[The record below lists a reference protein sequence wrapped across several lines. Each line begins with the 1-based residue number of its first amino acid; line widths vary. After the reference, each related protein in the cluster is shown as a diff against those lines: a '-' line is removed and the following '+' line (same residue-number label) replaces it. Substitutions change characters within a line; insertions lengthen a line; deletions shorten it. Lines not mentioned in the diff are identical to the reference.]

1 MTTPADAAGSGEVE
15 RATTLEL
22 FLDLVFVFTVT
33 QLTSLVSH
41 PTGLAAYGKAALI
54 LGVTW
59 WMYDGFVWLTGNLSM
74 ARPGYRMGVFAG
86 MAGFLLMALAIPG
99 VFGATAASADN
110 ALVFGLAYLGVTA
123 LHAGLFAT
131 APNTS
136 AQAIRRIAPFN
147 FAAAAL
153 VLLAAFLPVDWRWVG
168 WLGALVVIASTS
180 LFGRIDG
187 WSVSAWHFVERHGL
201 VLIVALGESIVAIG
215 IGAEGRRLTPEL
227 IATALLALVLSG
239 TLWWLYFDRDDEAAA
254 EAFAATGGNTRSR
267 LGLWIAYVH
276 VVMVAGVILMAA
288 GVRAIV
294 ADPGA
299 PARAAAAWNVAA
311 GVGLYVAGESAF
323 RSILHLGPSWRRAVV
338 VGAVVLTVPVGQWV
352 SGVLQLV
359 LVTAAMVVL
368 ILTEGARAGQ
378 RSGAGDAAI
387 GRGGG

>member
-1 MTTPADAAGSGEVE
+1 MTSPADAAGSGEVE

-33 QLTSLVSH
+33 QLTGLVSH
-41 PTGLAAYGKAALI
+41 PTGLADYGKAALI

-131 APNTS
+131 APNAS

-147 FAAAAL
+147 FGAAAL

-180 LFGRIDG
+180 LFGRTDG

-201 VLIVALGESIVAIG
+201 VVIVALGESIVAIG

-254 EAFAATGGNTRSR
+254 QAFAATGGNTRSR

-311 GVGLYVAGESAF
+311 GVSLYVAGESAF
-323 RSILHLGPSWRRAVV
+323 RSVLRLGPSWRRVVV

-368 ILTEGARAGQ
+368 ILTEGTRAGQ
-378 RSGAGDAAI
+378 LSGAGDAAG

>member
-1 MTTPADAAGSGEVE
+1 
-15 RATTLEL
+15 
-22 FLDLVFVFTVT
+22 
-33 QLTSLVSH
+33 
-41 PTGLAAYGKAALI
+41 
-54 LGVTW
+54 
-59 WMYDGFVWLTGNLSM
+59 
-74 ARPGYRMGVFAG
+74 
-86 MAGFLLMALAIPG
+86 
-99 VFGATAASADN
+99 
-110 ALVFGLAYLGVTA
+110 
-123 LHAGLFAT
+123 
-131 APNTS
+131 
-136 AQAIRRIAPFN
+136 
-147 FAAAAL
+147 
-153 VLLAAFLPVDWRWVG
+153 
-168 WLGALVVIASTS
+168 
-180 LFGRIDG
+180 
-187 WSVSAWHFVERHGL
+187 
-201 VLIVALGESIVAIG
+201 
-215 IGAEGRRLTPEL
+215 
-227 IATALLALVLSG
+227 VLSG